1 MRGRDAKTT
10 ATRPADTTAPVA
22 RAIRARARQLGG
34 AMEATFAEDATDD
47 DAALGGAG
55 WGALL
60 EPGELAL
67 AASGPRHAAS

>member
-1 MRGRDAKTT
+1 VRGRDAKTT
-10 ATRPADTTAPVA
+10 VTRPADTTAPVA
-22 RAIRARARQLGG
+22 RAIRARARQMGG
-34 AMEATFAEDATDD
+34 AMAATFAEDATD

-67 AASGPRHAAS
+67 AASGPRPAAP